1 MIHRFIE
8 IPYAPAPL
16 STVIASS
23 RKRPVVLG
31 RAVADPDLIDDEDAP
46 LDAGLNEQSG
56 ERLEAR
62 LASPGVRLDKAL
74 ADVFPPLSRARLQAL
89 LAQGCVSRD
98 GQVLTGGSA
107 KALPGLYAVVVPAP
121 APATPQ
127 PESIPLTVL
136 YEDAD
141 LIVVD
146 KPAGMA
152 AHPAP
157 GCETGTLVNA
167 LLAHCGDSLS
177 GIGGV
182 ARPGIVH
189 RLDKDTSGVM
199 VAAKTDRAH
208 AGLSALFAAHDIER
222 TYIALTRGAPSPA
235 SGRIETRIG
244 RSTGDRKKM
253 AVLKAGGRE
262 AVTDYVV
269 QQTFGEPARAGGAP
283 MAARVACTLHTGRT
297 HQIRVHMASKGA
309 PILGDAVY
317 GSGSPAAPVRTAIA
331 GAGLT
336 RQALHAA
343 VLGFVHP
350 VTGERLRFET
360 APPQDMLRLQSLLA
374 DL

>member
-1 MIHRFIE
+1 M
-8 IPYAPAPL
+8 
-16 STVIASS
+16 S
-23 RKRPVVLG
+23 
-31 RAVADPDLIDDEDAP
+31 DPDLIDEEDLSPPLAP
-46 LDAGLNEQSG
+46 AEV
-56 ERLEAR
+56 LEAR
-62 LASPGVRLDKAL
+62 LDAPGVRLDKAL
-74 ADVFPPLSRARLQAL
+74 AEAFPTLSRARLQAL
-89 LAQGCVSRD
+89 LAEGAVRRD
-98 GQVLTGGSA
+98 GLVLTAGSA
-107 KALPGLYAVVVPAP
+107 KAQPGLYVVALPPV

-127 PESIPLTVL
+127 PEAIPLTVL

-141 LIVVD
+141 LIVID

-208 AGLSALFAAHDIER
+208 QGLSALFATHDIER
-222 TYIALTRGAPSPA
+222 TYIALTRGAPSP
-235 SGRIETRIG
+235 SRGRIETRIG
-244 RSTGDRKKM
+244 RSTGDRKKI

-262 AVTDYVV
+262 AITDYVV
-269 QQTFGEPARAGGAP
+269 QATFGEPAKASGAP
-283 MAARVACTLHTGRT
+283 LAARVACTLHTGRT
-297 HQIRVHMASKGA
+297 HQIRVHLSSKGS
-309 PILGDAVY
+309 PILGDATY
-317 GSGSPAAPVRTAIA
+317 GSGSPAAAVRAAIA
-331 GAGLT
+331 EAGLA

-350 VTGERLRFET
+350 VTGETLRFET
-360 APPQDMLRLQSLLA
+360 PPPADMVRLEALLS